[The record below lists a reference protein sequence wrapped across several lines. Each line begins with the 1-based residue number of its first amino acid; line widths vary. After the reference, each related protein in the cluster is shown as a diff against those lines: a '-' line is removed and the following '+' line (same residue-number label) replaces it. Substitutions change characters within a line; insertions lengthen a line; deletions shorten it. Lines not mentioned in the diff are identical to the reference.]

1 MKSLP
6 APAVFLVGFG
16 FGGMA
21 ASFLL
26 GLYVSSRPSV
36 EQPVASQPAETFTA
50 SALIPSDGKF
60 YMKVN
65 CADVNNDGVV
75 NMGDALFVKSC
86 VDEYSKTKVVSDR
99 CKGTWKESPSVSV
112 EGKVV
117 DQDGNPVVGATVVA
131 E

>member
-6 APAVFLVGFG
+6 SPVVFLVGFG
-16 FGGMA
+16 GMT

-26 GLYVSSRPSV
+26 GLHIASSPSV
-36 EQPVASQPAETFTA
+36 DQTVASQPADSFKT
-50 SALIPSDGKF
+50 SALVPSNGKF
-60 YMKVN
+60 YMLVN
-65 CADVNNDGVV
+65 CADVNNDGLV

-99 CKGTWKESPSVSV
+99 CKGTWKEYPAVSV